1 MDIKM
6 MKTRITMMKKL
17 TTEHRED
24 SKIISNKG
32 TGESK
37 TITMSKALEIQTEKG
52 AAVQMAV
59 TRKMEIIGSSVKR
72 SKK

>member
-37 TITMSKALEIQTEKG
+37 TITMSKALEI
-52 AAVQMAV
+52 
-59 TRKMEIIGSSVKR
+59 
-72 SKK
+72 